1 MTSGT
6 PRPTYDDVKL
16 ILKLYDMRREARM
29 REARKWFGSYFKA
42 KTFEEF
48 NALCP
53 PGSEPNASYRMLTS
67 YWEMVASFITNG
79 VLHQELFFEGN
90 REFLFVWERVRDVVP
105 ELRKAFGNPIEL
117 KHLELIS
124 EAYIQWWSRAGTGG
138 LRGVFETRARL
149 TASEYDVGL
158 QLKRRRPLWLM

>member
-1 MTSGT
+1 MRPIRNYMQGRQELAMTTGSAK
-6 PRPTYDDVKL
+6 PTYDDVKL

-42 KTFEEF
+42 KTLEEF

-67 YWEMVASFITNG
+67 YWEMVASFITSG

-90 REFLFVWERVRDVVP
+90 REFLFVWERVRDVLP
-105 ELRKAFGNPIEL
+105 DLRKAFSNPIEL
-117 KHLELIS
+117 KHLELIAQ
-124 EAYIQWWSRAGTGG
+124 AYIQWWGHQAPGAYEAFSKRV
-138 LRGVFETRARL
+138 RG
-149 TASEYDVGL
+149 
-158 QLKRRRPLWLM
+158 

>member
-1 MTSGT
+1 MHPNRHYIQEPLELAMTSGT
-6 PRPTYDDVKL
+6 PRPTYEDVKL
-16 ILKLYDMRREARM
+16 ILKLYDMRREGRM

-42 KTFEEF
+42 KTLEEF

-79 VLHQELFFEGN
+79 ILHQELFFEGN

-105 ELRKAFGNPIEL
+105 QLRTAFGNPIEL
-117 KHLELIS
+117 KHLELVS
-124 EAYIQWWSRAGTGG
+124 QACIQWWSRQAPGAYEAFSKRV
-138 LRGVFETRARL
+138 RG
-149 TASEYDVGL
+149 
-158 QLKRRRPLWLM
+158 

>member
-6 PRPTYDDVKL
+6 PRPTYEDVKL

-42 KTFEEF
+42 RTLEEF

-79 VLHQELFFEGN
+79 ILHQELFFEGN

-105 ELRKAFGNPIEL
+105 QLRTAFGNPIEL
-117 KHLELIS
+117 KHLELVS
-124 EAYIQWWSRAGTGG
+124 QAYVQWWSRQAPGAYEAFSKRV
-138 LRGVFETRARL
+138 RG
-149 TASEYDVGL
+149 
-158 QLKRRRPLWLM
+158 

>member
-1 MTSGT
+1 MTTGNLK
-6 PRPTYDDVKL
+6 PTYDDVRL

-29 REARKWFGSYFKA
+29 REARKWFGTYFKA
-42 KTFEEF
+42 KTLEEF
-48 NALCP
+48 TALCP

-105 ELRKAFGNPIEL
+105 ELRKAFDNPVEL
-117 KHLELIS
+117 KHLELIA
-124 EAYIQWWSRAGTGG
+124 EAYIHWWSRQAPGAYEAFSKRV
-138 LRGVFETRARL
+138 RG
-149 TASEYDVGL
+149 
-158 QLKRRRPLWLM
+158 

>member
-1 MTSGT
+1 MTTGNVK
-6 PRPTYDDVKL
+6 PTYDDVRL

-29 REARKWFGSYFKA
+29 REARKWFGTYFKA
-42 KTFEEF
+42 KTLEEF

-67 YWEMVASFITNG
+67 YWEMVASFVTNG

-105 ELRKAFGNPIEL
+105 ELRKAFSNPIEL
-117 KHLELIS
+117 KHLELIA
-124 EAYIQWWSRAGTGG
+124 EAYINGWNRQAPGAYEAFAKRV
-138 LRGVFETRARL
+138 RG
-149 TASEYDVGL
+149 
-158 QLKRRRPLWLM
+158 

>member
-6 PRPTYDDVKL
+6 PRPTYEDVTL
-16 ILKLYDMRREARM
+16 ILKLYDMRRETRM

-42 KTFEEF
+42 KTLDEF

-67 YWEMVASFITNG
+67 YWEMVASFITHG

-105 ELRKAFGNPIEL
+105 ELRKAFSNPIDL

-124 EAYIQWWSRAGTGG
+124 DAYIQWWSRQAPGAYEVFSKRV
-138 LRGVFETRARL
+138 RG
-149 TASEYDVGL
+149 
-158 QLKRRRPLWLM
+158 

>member
-6 PRPTYDDVKL
+6 PRPTYEDVKL
-16 ILKLYDMRREARM
+16 ILKLYDMRREARL

-42 KTFEEF
+42 KTLEEF

-79 VLHQELFFEGN
+79 ILHQEMFFEGN

-105 ELRKAFGNPIEL
+105 ELRKAFSNPIEL
-117 KHLELIS
+117 KHLELVS
-124 EAYIQWWSRAGTGG
+124 QAYIQWWSRQAPGAYEAFSKRV
-138 LRGVFETRARL
+138 RG
-149 TASEYDVGL
+149 
-158 QLKRRRPLWLM
+158 

>member
-6 PRPTYDDVKL
+6 PRPTYEDVKL
-16 ILKLYDMRREARM
+16 ILKLYDMRRETRM

-42 KTFEEF
+42 KTLDEF

-67 YWEMVASFITNG
+67 YWEMVASFIANG

-105 ELRKAFGNPIEL
+105 ELRKAFSNPIDL

-124 EAYIQWWSRAGTGG
+124 DAYIQWWSRQAPGAYEVFSKRV
-138 LRGVFETRARL
+138 RG
-149 TASEYDVGL
+149 
-158 QLKRRRPLWLM
+158 